1 MGTTSLQRTPLFPF
15 HQALGARFVSFAG
28 WEMPLQYQ
36 GVVAEHRA
44 VRERAGVF
52 DISHMGKFE

>member
-1 MGTTSLQRTPLFPF
+1 MSSTPLQRTPLFPL

-36 GVVAEHRA
+36 GVVL
-44 VRERAGVF
+44 
-52 DISHMGKFE
+52 SSMSCP